1 MKTKTD
7 ENYLR
12 LSHNCHSNHSD
23 YADIAAVS
31 VVVLELEDF
40 SDVSLFISHVQQL
53 MSDSKRNCAKV

>member
-23 YADIAAVS
+23 YADTA

-40 SDVSLFISHVQQL
+40 PDVSLFISHVQQL